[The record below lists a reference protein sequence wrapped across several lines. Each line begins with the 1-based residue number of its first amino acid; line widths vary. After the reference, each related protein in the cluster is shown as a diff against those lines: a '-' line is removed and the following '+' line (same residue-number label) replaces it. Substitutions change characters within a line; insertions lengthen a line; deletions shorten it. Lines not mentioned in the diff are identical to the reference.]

1 MIIDLLADI
10 EKIKNRDE
18 DDAIYYSIISFS
30 SRATLE
36 KMDVESEC
44 VEVIYTKYLLH
55 TIKNHTEKN

>member
-36 KMDVESEC
+36 KWM
-44 VEVIYTKYLLH
+44 
-55 TIKNHTEKN
+55 